1 MARIAVIDIGTITAR
16 LAVSEKEQGSAL
28 SQLKKISTICNMGEG
43 TAETGRLSSA
53 AIERVLACVS
63 GYVDEARAMGAS
75 ACACTLTSAARDAEN
90 SSELLEPLAKLG
102 LVPSVIPGTTEGS
115 LALLGVVQDFP
126 DEEVLVADS
135 GGGST
140 ELSQGKLA
148 DGRLHVDHVRSV
160 NVGARR
166 LTDLFLKKQD
176 PPAAADIE
184 AARAFC
190 DGPFEEAVA
199 ELDELP
205 EAATRLVLVGGTA
218 TSLVAMDAEL
228 DPYDSAYVH
237 LHELERT
244 TAERLAARLASLTVE
259 ERAHM
264 KGLQAKRAP
273 VILGGTLAISEVMK
287 CTGFDVATVSEHDL
301 LSGLSLATAAA
312 WLGEEAPLPWTPA
325 LSTL

>member
-16 LAVSEKEQGSAL
+16 LAVSEKEPGGAL
-28 SQLKKISTICNMGEG
+28 AQLEKISTICSMGEG
-43 TAETGRLSSA
+43 TAETGMLSPA
-53 AIERVLACVS
+53 AIGRVLACVE
-63 GYVDEARAMGAS
+63 GYVEKARALGAS
-75 ACACTLTSAARDAEN
+75 ACACTLTSAARDAKN
-90 SSELLEPLAKLG
+90 SPELLEPLAKLG

-148 DGRLHVDHVRSV
+148 QGRLRVDHVRSV

-166 LTDLFLKKQD
+166 LTDLFLKRED

-184 AARAFC
+184 EARAFC
-190 DGPFEEAVA
+190 DGPFEEAVS
-199 ELDELP
+199 ELGKLS

-218 TSLVAMDAEL
+218 TSLVAMDADL
-228 DPYDSAYVH
+228 DPYDSSYVH
-237 LHELERT
+237 LHELSRET
-244 TAERLAARLASLTVE
+244 VERLCARLASMKVE

-273 VILGGTLAISEVMK
+273 VILGGTLAISEAMK
-287 CTGFDVATVSEHDL
+287 CTGFEVATVSEHDL

-312 WLGEEAPLPWTPA
+312 WLGEEAPLPWMPTLSA
-325 LSTL
+325 L